1 MAEYRIIFDKVNFSA
16 QVNDLLYY
24 VDDNQTT
31 PTLVGRIH
39 SIVDQVNFVALRV
52 RDEFNVADQNYDD
65 HIVPASSTALDG
77 TTAITTISV
86 PPGETVSYLTLIDQN
101 NPQLGTKQV
110 DVEYVPTFEEI
121 PTPVVPTAF
130 TNPFFMF
137 LKNELANVS
146 NVKGYYAKAKM
157 ETSATNKVE
166 LFAVGSEIAL
176 SSK

>member
-1 MAEYRIIFDKVNFSA
+1 MAEYRITFDKVNFSA

-24 VDDNQTT
+24 VDDSQTE

-52 RDEFNVADQNYDD
+52 RDEFNVADQDYTENL
-65 HIVPASSTALDG
+65 PAGSTELDG
-77 TTAITTISV
+77 VTAITTITIS
-86 PPGETVSYLTLIDQN
+86 PGGEPQSYI
-101 NPQLGTKQV
+101 NPDDEIV
-110 DVEYVPTFEEI
+110 VVEYIPTFEPNANAPD
-121 PTPVVPTAF
+121 PTSFV
-130 TNPFFMF
+130 NPFFMF

-157 ETSATNKVE
+157 ETNATNKVE